1 MDEKHDR
8 YVYKIIRH
16 YFNGGKRVIM
26 TGLNLQQ
33 AQDWCSDP
41 ETSSS
46 TATSSRAKARTRRM
60 GPWFDGYT
68 DR

>member
-1 MDEKHDR
+1 MEEKGDR

-16 YFNGGKRVIM
+16 YQNGGKRVIK

-41 ETSSS
+41 ETISS